1 MKICAIICEYNPFHN
16 GHKYLIERARQLSGC
31 DGVLCLMSA
40 SFTQRG
46 EPAVLPKFTRA
57 EHAVLGGADCVI
69 QLPVAFSVAPAEIF
83 AQGAVSIL
91 KSIPSVACLAF
102 GSENADVRAIERGA
116 ELLNGTETQGFGSQ
130 KFTET
135 LLYNMEKGQSYKRS
149 IALALEEQGADG
161 TLVTSPN
168 GILALEYARAIKK
181 SGADIALLPIQRVG
195 GGYGDGRLRGNFSS
209 ASAIRANLADGRIA
223 DNVPPYVFEALS
235 SVKDD
240 CGRADALYRYALAGA
255 DKNQLARIFGCTEG
269 LENKLTA
276 DLSLTAEEIIAAAT
290 GKRYT
295 SSRIRRIIASNLL
308 GLYADDAKRA
318 IAEGTYIKP
327 LAVKKERRDEMF
339 AALAQSH
346 LPLIIKKMSM
356 QQVCGTQTCEK
367 SAAQLCAEADT
378 RADLARALI
387 YGESPEYDYTVK
399 IV

>member
-31 DGVLCLMSA
+31 NIVLCLMSA

-46 EPAVLPKFTRA
+46 EAAVLSKFKRA

-91 KSIPSVACLAF
+91 KSIPSVTCLAF
-102 GSENADVRAIERGA
+102 GCENADVREIERGA
-116 ELLNGTETQGFGSQ
+116 ALFDGAEKRDGASHGFYKAFAQ
-130 KFTET
+130 
-135 LLYNMEKGQSYKRS
+135 NMKSGLSYKRS
-149 IALALEEQGADG
+149 LALALEESGADG

-181 SGADIALLPIQRVG
+181 FGADISLLPIQRVG
-195 GGYGDGRLRGNFSS
+195 GGYGDGELYDNFSS
-209 ASAIRANLADGRIA
+209 ASAIRANLSDARIA
-223 DNVPPYVFEALS
+223 DNVPPYVYEALLN
-235 SVKDD
+235 VKGD
-240 CGRADALYRYALAGA
+240 CGRADALCRYALARTE
-255 DKNQLARIFGCTEG
+255 KSSLTRIFGCTEG

-276 DLSLTAEEIIAAAT
+276 DLTLTTDGIVAAAT

-295 SSRIRRIIASNLL
+295 SSRIRRIIISNLL
-308 GLYADDAKRA
+308 GLYADDARAA

-327 LAVKKERRDEMF
+327 IAVKRERKDEIF
-339 AALAQSH
+339 AALAQSP

-356 QQVCGTQTCEK
+356 QRIEGADGKK
-367 SAAQLCAEADT
+367 SAAQLCAEADA
-378 RADLARALI
+378 RADIARALI
-387 YGESPEYDYTVK
+387 YGEEPEYDYTVRV
-399 IV
+399 I